1 MDEEAK
7 DLLPEPPAGFRWH
20 DTTRFGFAI
29 AVPQRFHLISNTV
42 DPVARCWRSCDDESG
57 ERESNPNADA
67 RWPQGLWDPEVI
79 GELADGRV
87 QPFRLFEFD
96 AIGGRSEPLPDD
108 RSGPMWF
115 EARQMFPMTLES
127 AELPGYQLRDIHDT
141 TLGKLDALAFE
152 YHWDGLRP
160 SEDGGDHA
168 LLVWVP
174 TPWAVFHVYHHCS
187 ETEWVARAE
196 ELEEILETFR
206 VLDE

>member
-1 MDEEAK
+1 MDQHAN
-7 DLLPEPPAGFRWH
+7 DALPEPPVDYRWH
-20 DTTRFGFAI
+20 DTNRFGFAI
-29 AVPQRFHLISNTV
+29 AVPRRFHLISNTV
-42 DPVARCWRSCDDESG
+42 DPVARCWRGCDDESAKCG
-57 ERESNPNADA
+57 SDAER
-67 RWPQGLWDPEVI
+67 RWPEGLWDPEVI
-79 GELADGRV
+79 GELASGRV

-108 RSGPMWF
+108 RRGELWF

-127 AELPGYQLRDIHDT
+127 AELPGYRLLDIHDR
-141 TLGKLDALAFE
+141 TLGQLDALAFE

-187 ETEWVARAE
+187 ETEWVARTP
-196 ELEEILETFR
+196 ELEEILATFR